1 MNNID
6 FESIFKFKPFDK
18 ISKDSRKIL
27 KENVNIISLNPGEI
41 IIDKDASN
49 DFIYIL
55 KSGSARVLGSNKSN
69 KLVSFFKL
77 SQGDIIGFTS
87 YTYDSD
93 EYVIAAETLELFEIN
108 INVWIKILTQEIK
121 FKSEVFG
128 KLYKQEF
135 LHFILHFYNKSPKI
149 VDNFEKLVVDVY
161 QESGVITPTV
171 NEIKDKLN
179 LGYRIYNISNF
190 SNKINLFDEITFSKL
205 DDIKLNEKER
215 LIYIKKEFIGF
226 FEDENI
232 KSNSTEKKE
241 ITKNNTI
248 NSSLNNSPNKF
259 KLLSG
264 QDEISQDIAT
274 IMMLADLLEMAVR
287 KDSIRSILEDF
298 KNSNQKIDLT
308 TYGKIISSIG
318 LQVSIS
324 VFKKEDLLRISL
336 PVLIIWEDSLRL
348 IKETTQKSIIIASP
362 TDGFVEIESNQIEKE
377 YPNGIEYLI
386 FNRIN
391 ITPTD
396 RFNLNWFLPVLN
408 KYKSVLFQI
417 LISSFVIQLLTLANP
432 LLIQVIIDK
441 VISQRSLDT
450 LQVLGIALLTLT
462 IFEGFLISIK
472 TFLFAET
479 TNRIDQKLGSEVI
492 DHLYRLPLEFFDRRA
507 VGELGSR
514 VDELE
519 KIRNFITG
527 QGLTTILDS
536 FFSII
541 YIGIMLIYSVK
552 LTIISLLVLPI
563 QIILTIIGA
572 PLFRRQYRETAQNNA
587 KTKSH
592 LVETLNGIQT
602 IKAQNIETDSRWKWQ
617 DLYSKYIASSFKK
630 TITSTAISQLSQV
643 LQKISQLLVLWIGAS
658 MVLEG
663 KLTLGQLIAF
673 RIISSYVTQPILRL
687 STVWQTLQELNVSF
701 ERLGDIINIKKEKE
715 ETDNE
720 NISMPKISGLLK
732 FDNVDFNFIK
742 SNVNSL
748 SNINLK
754 IEPGTFVGLAGKS
767 GSGKST
773 LTKLIPRLYKPS
785 KGIVSIDN
793 YDVTK
798 VDLYSLR
805 RQIGIVPQEPLL
817 FAGTILDNLRIN
829 NKNASDELIVKV
841 TKRANA
847 HDFIMKMPDGYNTQI
862 GERGSSM
869 SGGQRQR
876 IAIAR
881 TLLSEPKMLILDEAT
896 SALDFESE
904 KIIVDNLINS
914 YRDLTVIFISH
925 RLQTLENADL
935 IIMME
940 DGKIAESGT
949 HSELLENKGSYSY
962 LYNQQGK

>member
-6 FESIFKFKPFDK
+6 FESIFKSKPFDK
-18 ISKDSRKIL
+18 ISKDSKKIL
-27 KENVNIISLNPGEI
+27 KENLNIISLNPGEI

-87 YTYDSD
+87 YNYDSD
-93 EYVIAAETLELFEIN
+93 EYVIAAGTLELFEIN
-108 INVWIKILTQEIK
+108 INVWLKILTREIK

-135 LHFILHFYNKSPKI
+135 LNFILHFYNKSPK
-149 VDNFEKLVVDVY
+149 VVNNFEKLVVDFY
-161 QESGVITPTV
+161 QESGIVTPTV

-179 LGYRIYNISNF
+179 LGYKIYNISNN
-190 SNKINLFDEITFSKL
+190 SYKSNLFEEITFSNL
-205 DDIKLNEKER
+205 ENIQSTEKER
-215 LIYIKKEFIGF
+215 LIYIKKEFIEF

-241 ITKNNTI
+241 ITKNNTL

-298 KNSNQKIDLT
+298 KNSNQKIELI

-324 VFKKEDLLRISL
+324 VFKKEDLPRISL

-377 YPNGIEYLI
+377 YPNGVEYLI

>member
-93 EYVIAAETLELFEIN
+93 EYVIAAGTLELFEIN
-108 INVWIKILTQEIK
+108 INVWLKILTQEIK

-190 SNKINLFDEITFSKL
+190 SNKVNLFDEITFSKL

-241 ITKNNTI
+241 ITKNNTL

-348 IKETTQKSIIIASP
+348 IKETTQKSFIIASP

-377 YPNGIEYLI
+377 YPNGVEYLI

-687 STVWQTLQELNVSF
+687 STVCQTLQELNVSF

>member
-6 FESIFKFKPFDK
+6 FDDIFKIKPFDQ
-18 ISKDSRKIL
+18 ILKDSRSTFLEEFRLINL
-27 KENVNIISLNPGEI
+27 KPGEI
-41 IIDKDASN
+41 IIDQNTSN
-49 DFIYIL
+49 DFIYII
-55 KSGSARVLGSNKSN
+55 KSGSARVLGSDKNK
-69 KLVSFFKL
+69 KLISFFKL
-77 SQGDIIGFTS
+77 LPGDIIGFTS
-87 YTYDSD
+87 YKY
-93 EYVIAAETLELFEIN
+93 ELHEHIIAAESIELYVVN
-108 INVWIKILTQEIK
+108 IDIWLKILIQNIK
-121 FKSEVFG
+121 FKREIYS

-135 LHFILHFYNKSPKI
+135 LNFILYFYNKTPKI
-149 VDNFEKLVVDVY
+149 LDDFENLVIDSY
-161 QESGVITPTV
+161 QESGIVNTTV
-171 NEIKDKLN
+171 KAIQEKLN
-179 LGYRIYNISNF
+179 LGYKIFNLSKF
-190 SNKINLFDEITFSKL
+190 SSKSDLFEEITLSNL
-205 DDIKLNEKER
+205 DKIESSDEQR
-215 LIYIKKEFIGF
+215 LIYIKKEFIDY
-226 FEDENI
+226 FEERKNVVNSNIKKETREDI
-232 KSNSTEKKE
+232 KSN
-241 ITKNNTI
+241 NYY
-248 NSSLNNSPNKF
+248 NSSKNF
-259 KLLSG
+259 KLLTG
-264 QDEISQDIAT
+264 KDEISQDIAT
-274 IMMLADLLEMAVR
+274 ILMLADLLEMSVR

-298 KNSNQKIDLT
+298 KNNKQKIDLI

-318 LQVSIS
+318 LQVSVSI
-324 VFKKEDLLRISL
+324 FKKSDLERINL
-336 PVLIIWEDSLRL
+336 PVLIIWENSLRL
-348 IKETTQKSIIIASP
+348 IKEVRQNSFILASP
-362 TDGFVEIESNQIEKE
+362 IDGYVEIHASQIENK

-396 RFNLNWFLPVLN
+396 RFNLNWFLPVLS

-479 TNRIDQKLGSEVI
+479 TNRIDQRLGSEVI

-563 QIILTIIGA
+563 QITLTIIGA

-587 KTKSH
+587 RTKSH

-715 ETDNE
+715 EADNE

-732 FDNVDFNFIK
+732 FENVDFNFIK

-748 SNINLK
+748 TNINLNIK
-754 IEPGTFVGLAGKS
+754 PGTFVGLAGKS

-773 LTKLIPRLYKPS
+773 LTKLIPRLYKPT
-785 KGIVSIDN
+785 KGTVSIDN

-829 NKNASDELIVKV
+829 NKNASDELIVKA

-847 HDFIMKMPDGYNTQI
+847 HEFIMNMPDGYNTQI

-881 TLLSEPKMLILDEAT
+881 TLLAEPKMLILDEAT

-914 YRDLTVIFISH
+914 YKDLTVIFISH

-940 DGKIAESGT
+940 DGKIIESGT
-949 HSELLENKGSYSY
+949 HLELLNNKGSYSY

>member
-6 FESIFKFKPFDK
+6 LDNIFEIKPFDK
-18 ISKDSRKIL
+18 INKDSINIIQ
-27 KENVNIISLNPGEI
+27 ENVKFLCFSPGEI
-41 IIDKDASN
+41 IIDKNFLKESV
-49 DFIYIL
+49 YII
-55 KSGSARVLGSNKSN
+55 KSGSARVLGKDKDN
-69 KLVSFFKL
+69 KLISFFKL
-77 SQGDIIGFTS
+77 SKGDIIGFTS
-87 YTYDSD
+87 NIFNTS
-93 EYVIAAETLELFEIN
+93 EHIIAAGNIELLEIN
-108 INVWIKILTQEIK
+108 NKNWLKILSQNID
-121 FKSEVFG
+121 FKNDIYN

-135 LHFILHFYNKSPKI
+135 LHFFLHLYNLSPKLVENI
-149 VDNFEKLVVDVY
+149 DKLVVEFY
-161 QESGVITPTV
+161 PECGLV
-171 NEIKDKLN
+171 NLNENDIKERLT
-179 LGYRIYNISNF
+179 LGYKIYNISNT
-190 SNKINLFDEITFSKL
+190 SSKINLFEEIDFINL
-205 DDIKLNEKER
+205 NNIKSNDNQR
-215 LIYIKKEFIGF
+215 LIYIKKSYIES
-226 FEDENI
+226 FENKKNSNLTTTNKENKKYI
-232 KSNSTEKKE
+232 DSNIDATP
-241 ITKNNTI
+241 KNE
-248 NSSLNNSPNKF
+248 F
-259 KLLSG
+259 KLLHG
-264 QDEISQDIAT
+264 KDKISQDIAT
-274 IMMLADLLEMAVR
+274 ILMLADLLEISVR
-287 KDSIRSILEDF
+287 KDSIKSILEDF
-298 KNSNQKIDLT
+298 KNSNQKIDLI

-318 LQVSIS
+318 LQVSVS
-324 VFKKEDLLRISL
+324 LFRKEDLTRISL
-336 PVLIIWEDSLRL
+336 PVLIMWDNSLRL
-348 IKETTQKSIIIASP
+348 IIEVKQNLFILASP
-362 TDGFVEIESNQIEKE
+362 VDGIVEIDVSQIENQ

-386 FNRIN
+386 FNKIN
-391 ITPTD
+391 ITPSN
-396 RFNLNWFLPVLN
+396 RFNLSWFLPILI
-408 KYKSVLFQI
+408 KYRSVLVQI
-417 LISSFVIQLLTLANP
+417 FISSFVIQLLTLANP

-479 TNRIDQKLGSEVI
+479 TNRIDQRLGSEVI
-492 DHLYRLPLEFFDRRA
+492 DHLYRLPLEFFDKRA

-563 QIILTIIGA
+563 QIIITVIGA
-572 PLFRRQYRETAQNNA
+572 PLFRQQYRETAQNNA

-617 DLYSKYIASSFKK
+617 NLYSKYIASSFKK
-630 TITSTAISQLSQV
+630 TITSTAVSQLSQV

-715 ETDNE
+715 ESENE

-732 FDNVDFNFIK
+732 FDNVDFNFIT

-754 IEPGTFVGLAGKS
+754 IEAGTFVGLAGKS

-785 KGIVSIDN
+785 KGTVSIDN

-841 TKRANA
+841 AKRANA
-847 HDFIMKMPDGYNTQI
+847 HEFIMKMPDGYNTQI
-862 GERGSSM
+862 GERGASM

-881 TLLSEPKMLILDEAT
+881 TLLAEPKMLILDEAT

-904 KIIVDNLINS
+904 KIIVQNLIDS
-914 YRDLTVIFISH
+914 YKELTVIFISH

-940 DGKIAESGT
+940 DGKVVESGT
-949 HSELLENKGSYSY
+949 HSKLLENKGSYSY
-962 LYNQQGK
+962 LYSQQGK

>member
-6 FESIFKFKPFDK
+6 FESIFKSKPFDK
-18 ISKDSRKIL
+18 ISKDSKKIL

-87 YTYDSD
+87 YNYDSD
-93 EYVIAAETLELFEIN
+93 EYVIAAGTLELFEIN
-108 INVWIKILTQEIK
+108 INVWLKILTREIK

-135 LHFILHFYNKSPKI
+135 LNFILHFYNKSPKI
-149 VDNFEKLVVDVY
+149 VDNFEKLVVDFY
-161 QESGVITPTV
+161 QESGIVTPTV

-179 LGYRIYNISNF
+179 LGYKIYNISNN
-190 SNKINLFDEITFSKL
+190 SYKSNLFEEITFSNL
-205 DDIKLNEKER
+205 ENIQSTEKER
-215 LIYIKKEFIGF
+215 LIYIKKEFIEF

-241 ITKNNTI
+241 TKKNSTI
-248 NSSLNNSPNKF
+248 NSSFNNSPNKF
-259 KLLSG
+259 KLLNG
-264 QDEISQDIAT
+264 QDEISQDIST

-298 KNSNQKIDLT
+298 KNSNQKIDLI

-324 VFKKEDLLRISL
+324 VFKKEDLPRISL

>member
-93 EYVIAAETLELFEIN
+93 EYVIAAGTLELFEIN
-108 INVWIKILTQEIK
+108 INVWLKILNQEIK

-149 VDNFEKLVVDVY
+149 IDNFEKLVVDVY

-179 LGYRIYNISNF
+179 LGYKIYNISNF
-190 SNKINLFDEITFSKL
+190 SHKSNLFEEITFSNL
-205 DDIKLNEKER
+205 SNIQSTEKER
-215 LIYIKKEFIGF
+215 LIYIKKEFIEF

-241 ITKNNTI
+241 ITKNNTL

-298 KNSNQKIDLT
+298 KNSNQKIDLI

-324 VFKKEDLLRISL
+324 VFKKEDLPRISL

-914 YRDLTVIFISH
+914 YRDITVIFISH

>member
-93 EYVIAAETLELFEIN
+93 EYVIAAGTLELFEID
-108 INVWIKILTQEIK
+108 INVWLKILTQEIK
-121 FKSEVFG
+121 FKSDVFG

-149 VDNFEKLVVDVY
+149 VDNFEKLVVDFY
-161 QESGVITPTV
+161 QESGIVTPTV
-171 NEIKDKLN
+171 NETKDKLN
-179 LGYRIYNISNF
+179 LGYKIYNISNF
-190 SNKINLFDEITFSKL
+190 SYKSNLFEEITFSNL
-205 DDIKLNEKER
+205 SNIQSTEKER
-215 LIYIKKEFIGF
+215 LIYIKKEFIEF

-241 ITKNNTI
+241 IKKNNTL

-298 KNSNQKIDLT
+298 KNSNQKIDLI

-348 IKETTQKSIIIASP
+348 IKETTQKSVTIASP

-377 YPNGIEYLI
+377 YPNGVEYLI

>member
-93 EYVIAAETLELFEIN
+93 EYVIAAGTLELFEIN
-108 INVWIKILTQEIK
+108 INVWLKILTQEIK

-241 ITKNNTI
+241 ITKNNTL

-348 IKETTQKSIIIASP
+348 IKETTQKSFIIASP

-377 YPNGIEYLI
+377 YPNGVEYLI

>member
-93 EYVIAAETLELFEIN
+93 EYVIAAGTLELFEIN
-108 INVWIKILTQEIK
+108 INVWLKVLTQEIK

-241 ITKNNTI
+241 ITKNNTL

>member
-1 MNNID
+1 
-6 FESIFKFKPFDK
+6 
-18 ISKDSRKIL
+18 
-27 KENVNIISLNPGEI
+27 
-41 IIDKDASN
+41 
-49 DFIYIL
+49 
-55 KSGSARVLGSNKSN
+55 
-69 KLVSFFKL
+69 
-77 SQGDIIGFTS
+77 
-87 YTYDSD
+87 
-93 EYVIAAETLELFEIN
+93 
-108 INVWIKILTQEIK
+108 
-121 FKSEVFG
+121 
-128 KLYKQEF
+128 
-135 LHFILHFYNKSPKI
+135 
-149 VDNFEKLVVDVY
+149 
-161 QESGVITPTV
+161 
-171 NEIKDKLN
+171 
-179 LGYRIYNISNF
+179 
-190 SNKINLFDEITFSKL
+190 
-205 DDIKLNEKER
+205 
-215 LIYIKKEFIGF
+215 
-226 FEDENI
+226 
-232 KSNSTEKKE
+232 
-241 ITKNNTI
+241 
-248 NSSLNNSPNKF
+248 
-259 KLLSG
+259 
-264 QDEISQDIAT
+264 
-274 IMMLADLLEMAVR
+274 MMLADLLEMAVR

-298 KNSNQKIDLT
+298 KNSNQKIDLI

-324 VFKKEDLLRISL
+324 VFKKEDLPRISL

-348 IKETTQKSIIIASP
+348 IKETTQKSFIIASP

>member
-93 EYVIAAETLELFEIN
+93 EYVIAAGTLELFEID
-108 INVWIKILTQEIK
+108 INVWLKILTQEIK

-149 VDNFEKLVVDVY
+149 IDNFEKLVIDVY

-171 NEIKDKLN
+171 NEIKEKLN
-179 LGYRIYNISNF
+179 FGYKIYNISNF
-190 SNKINLFDEITFSKL
+190 SYKSNLFEEITFSNL
-205 DDIKLNEKER
+205 SNIQSTEKER

-241 ITKNNTI
+241 ITKNNTL

-377 YPNGIEYLI
+377 YPNGVEYLI

>member
-18 ISKDSRKIL
+18 ISKDARKIL

-93 EYVIAAETLELFEIN
+93 EYVIAAGTLELFEIN
-108 INVWIKILTQEIK
+108 INVWLKILTREIK

-179 LGYRIYNISNF
+179 LGYKIYNISNF
-190 SNKINLFDEITFSKL
+190 SYKSNLFEEITFSKL
-205 DDIKLNEKER
+205 SNIQSTEKER

-241 ITKNNTI
+241 ITKNNTL

-348 IKETTQKSIIIASP
+348 IKETTQKSFIIASP

-377 YPNGIEYLI
+377 YPNGVEYLI

>member
-87 YTYDSD
+87 YNYDSD
-93 EYVIAAETLELFEIN
+93 EYVIAAGTLELFEIN
-108 INVWIKILTQEIK
+108 INVWLKILTREIK

-135 LHFILHFYNKSPKI
+135 LNFILHFYNKSPKI
-149 VDNFEKLVVDVY
+149 IDNFEKLVVDFY
-161 QESGVITPTV
+161 QESGIVTPTV

-179 LGYRIYNISNF
+179 LGYKIYNISNN
-190 SNKINLFDEITFSKL
+190 SYKSNLFEEITFSNL
-205 DDIKLNEKER
+205 ENIQSTEKER
-215 LIYIKKEFIGF
+215 LIYIKKEFIEF

-241 ITKNNTI
+241 IKKNNTL

-298 KNSNQKIDLT
+298 KNSNQKIDLI

-324 VFKKEDLLRISL
+324 VFKKEDLPRINL

-348 IKETTQKSIIIASP
+348 IKETTQKSFIIASP

-673 RIISSYVTQPILRL
+673 RIISSYVTHPILRL

>member
-93 EYVIAAETLELFEIN
+93 EYVIAAGTLELFEIN
-108 INVWIKILTQEIK
+108 INVWLKILTQEIK

-149 VDNFEKLVVDVY
+149 VNNFEKLVVDVY

-241 ITKNNTI
+241 ITKNNTL

-377 YPNGIEYLI
+377 YPNGVEYLI

-396 RFNLNWFLPVLN
+396 RFNLNWFFPNNAIN
-408 KYKSVLFQI
+408 KSNLFP
-417 LISSFVIQLLTLANP
+417 S
-432 LLIQVIIDK
+432 
-441 VISQRSLDT
+441 
-450 LQVLGIALLTLT
+450 
-462 IFEGFLISIK
+462 
-472 TFLFAET
+472 TFF
-479 TNRIDQKLGSEVI
+479 KK
-492 DHLYRLPLEFFDRRA
+492 Y
-507 VGELGSR
+507 
-514 VDELE
+514 
-519 KIRNFITG
+519 
-527 QGLTTILDS
+527 S
-536 FFSII
+536 FF
-541 YIGIMLIYSVK
+541 
-552 LTIISLLVLPI
+552 
-563 QIILTIIGA
+563 
-572 PLFRRQYRETAQNNA
+572 
-587 KTKSH
+587 
-592 LVETLNGIQT
+592 
-602 IKAQNIETDSRWKWQ
+602 
-617 DLYSKYIASSFKK
+617 
-630 TITSTAISQLSQV
+630 
-643 LQKISQLLVLWIGAS
+643 
-658 MVLEG
+658 
-663 KLTLGQLIAF
+663 
-673 RIISSYVTQPILRL
+673 
-687 STVWQTLQELNVSF
+687 
-701 ERLGDIINIKKEKE
+701 
-715 ETDNE
+715 
-720 NISMPKISGLLK
+720 
-732 FDNVDFNFIK
+732 
-742 SNVNSL
+742 
-748 SNINLK
+748 
-754 IEPGTFVGLAGKS
+754 
-767 GSGKST
+767 
-773 LTKLIPRLYKPS
+773 
-785 KGIVSIDN
+785 
-793 YDVTK
+793 
-798 VDLYSLR
+798 
-805 RQIGIVPQEPLL
+805 
-817 FAGTILDNLRIN
+817 
-829 NKNASDELIVKV
+829 
-841 TKRANA
+841 
-847 HDFIMKMPDGYNTQI
+847 
-862 GERGSSM
+862 
-869 SGGQRQR
+869 
-876 IAIAR
+876 
-881 TLLSEPKMLILDEAT
+881 
-896 SALDFESE
+896 
-904 KIIVDNLINS
+904 
-914 YRDLTVIFISH
+914 
-925 RLQTLENADL
+925 
-935 IIMME
+935 
-940 DGKIAESGT
+940 
-949 HSELLENKGSYSY
+949 
-962 LYNQQGK
+962 

>member
-190 SNKINLFDEITFSKL
+190 SNKINLFDEITFSNL
-205 DDIKLNEKER
+205 SNIQSTEKER

-241 ITKNNTI
+241 ITKNNTL

-259 KLLSG
+259 KLLNG

-287 KDSIRSILEDF
+287 KDSIISILEDF

-324 VFKKEDLLRISL
+324 VFKKEDLPRISL

-348 IKETTQKSIIIASP
+348 IKETTQKSFIIASP

>member
-93 EYVIAAETLELFEIN
+93 EYVIAAGTLELFEIN
-108 INVWIKILTQEIK
+108 INVWLKILTQEIK

-149 VDNFEKLVVDVY
+149 LNNFEKLVVDVY

-179 LGYRIYNISNF
+179 LGYKIYNISNF
-190 SNKINLFDEITFSKL
+190 SYKSNLFEEITFSNL
-205 DDIKLNEKER
+205 SNIQSTEKER
-215 LIYIKKEFIGF
+215 LIYIKKEFIEF

-241 ITKNNTI
+241 ITKNNTL

-377 YPNGIEYLI
+377 YPNGVEYLI

-663 KLTLGQLIAF
+663 RLTLGQLIAF

-805 RQIGIVPQEPLL
+805 RQIGIVPQEALL
-817 FAGTILDNLRIN
+817 FSGTILVNLRIN

>member
-6 FESIFKFKPFDK
+6 FESIFKSKPFDK
-18 ISKDSRKIL
+18 ISKDSKKIL
-27 KENVNIISLNPGEI
+27 KENVNIISLNPGEV

-87 YTYDSD
+87 YNYDSD
-93 EYVIAAETLELFEIN
+93 EYVIAAGTLELFEIN
-108 INVWIKILTQEIK
+108 INVWLKILTREIK
-121 FKSEVFG
+121 FKREVFG

-135 LHFILHFYNKSPKI
+135 LNFILHFYNKSPKI
-149 VDNFEKLVVDVY
+149 IDNFEKLVVDFY
-161 QESGVITPTV
+161 QESGIVTPTV

-179 LGYRIYNISNF
+179 LGYKIYNISNN
-190 SNKINLFDEITFSKL
+190 SNKSNLFEEITFSNL
-205 DDIKLNEKER
+205 ENIQSTEKER
-215 LIYIKKEFIGF
+215 LIYIKKEFIEF

-241 ITKNNTI
+241 TKKNSTI
-248 NSSLNNSPNKF
+248 NSSFNNSPNKF
-259 KLLSG
+259 KLLNG

-274 IMMLADLLEMAVR
+274 ILMLADLLEMAVR

-298 KNSNQKIDLT
+298 KNSNQKIDLI

-324 VFKKEDLLRISL
+324 VFKKEDLPRISL

-377 YPNGIEYLI
+377 YPNGIQYLI

-914 YRDLTVIFISH
+914 YRNLTVIFISH

-949 HSELLENKGSYSY
+949 HSELLENKGAYSY

>member
-49 DFIYIL
+49 NFIYIL

-77 SQGDIIGFTS
+77 SQGDIIGFNS

-93 EYVIAAETLELFEIN
+93 EYVIAAGNLDLFEIN
-108 INVWIKILTQEIK
+108 INVWLKILTQEIK

-149 VDNFEKLVVDVY
+149 IDNFEKLVIDVY

-179 LGYRIYNISNF
+179 LGYKIYNISNF
-190 SNKINLFDEITFSKL
+190 SYKSNLFEEITFSNL
-205 DDIKLNEKER
+205 ENIQSTEKER
-215 LIYIKKEFIGF
+215 LIYIKKEFIEF
-226 FEDENI
+226 FEDKNI

-241 ITKNNTI
+241 TKKNNII
-248 NSSLNNSPNKF
+248 NSSFNNSSNKF
-259 KLLSG
+259 KLLNG

-324 VFKKEDLLRISL
+324 VFKREDLPRISL
-336 PVLIIWEDSLRL
+336 PVLILWKGSLRL
-348 IKETTQKSIIIASP
+348 IKETTQNSFTIASP
-362 TDGFVEIESNQIEKE
+362 IDGFVEIESNQIEKE
-377 YPNGIEYLI
+377 FPNGIEYLI

-462 IFEGFLISIK
+462 LFEGFLISIK

-479 TNRIDQKLGSEVI
+479 TNRIDQRLGSEVI

-793 YDVTK
+793 FDVTK

-829 NKNASDELIVKV
+829 NKNASDELIIKV
-841 TKRANA
+841 SKRANA

-940 DGKIAESGT
+940 DGKIVESGT

>member
-93 EYVIAAETLELFEIN
+93 EYVIAAGTLELFEIN
-108 INVWIKILTQEIK
+108 INVWLKVLTQEIK

-135 LHFILHFYNKSPKI
+135 LHFFLHFYNKSPKI

-241 ITKNNTI
+241 ITKNNTL

-348 IKETTQKSIIIASP
+348 IKETTQKSFIIASP

-377 YPNGIEYLI
+377 YPNGVEYLI

>member
-27 KENVNIISLNPGEI
+27 KENVNIINLNPGEI
-41 IIDKDASN
+41 IIDKHASN

-108 INVWIKILTQEIK
+108 INVWLKILTQEIK

-135 LHFILHFYNKSPKI
+135 LNFILHFYNKSPK
-149 VDNFEKLVVDVY
+149 VVNNFEKLVVDFY
-161 QESGVITPTV
+161 QESGIVTPTV

-179 LGYRIYNISNF
+179 LGYKIYNISNF
-190 SNKINLFDEITFSKL
+190 SYKSNLFEEITFSNL
-205 DDIKLNEKER
+205 ENIQSTEKER
-215 LIYIKKEFIGF
+215 LIYIKKEFIEF

-241 ITKNNTI
+241 ITKNNTL

-336 PVLIIWEDSLRL
+336 PVLIIWEDYLRL

-377 YPNGIEYLI
+377 YPNGVEYLI

-527 QGLTTILDS
+527 QGLTTIFDS

-862 GERGSSM
+862 GESGSSM

>member
-93 EYVIAAETLELFEIN
+93 EYVIAAGTLELFEIN
-108 INVWIKILTQEIK
+108 INVWLKIFTQEIK

-179 LGYRIYNISNF
+179 LGYKIYNISNF
-190 SNKINLFDEITFSKL
+190 SYKSNLFEEITFSKL

-215 LIYIKKEFIGF
+215 LIYIKKEFIEF

-241 ITKNNTI
+241 IKKNNTL

-348 IKETTQKSIIIASP
+348 IKETTQKSFIIASP

-377 YPNGIEYLI
+377 YPNGVEYLI

>member
-6 FESIFKFKPFDK
+6 FESIFKSKPFDK
-18 ISKDSRKIL
+18 ISKDSKKIL

-87 YTYDSD
+87 YNYDSD
-93 EYVIAAETLELFEIN
+93 EYVIAAGTLELFEIN
-108 INVWIKILTQEIK
+108 INVWLKILTREIK

-135 LHFILHFYNKSPKI
+135 LNFILHFYNKSPKI
-149 VDNFEKLVVDVY
+149 VDNFEKLVVDFY
-161 QESGVITPTV
+161 QESGIVTPTV

-179 LGYRIYNISNF
+179 LGYKIYNISNN
-190 SNKINLFDEITFSKL
+190 SYKSNLFEEITFSNL
-205 DDIKLNEKER
+205 ENIQSTEKER
-215 LIYIKKEFIGF
+215 LIYIKKEFIEF

-241 ITKNNTI
+241 TKKNSTI
-248 NSSLNNSPNKF
+248 NSSFNNSPNKF
-259 KLLSG
+259 KLLNG

-298 KNSNQKIDLT
+298 KNSNQKIDLI

-324 VFKKEDLLRISL
+324 VFKKEDLPRISL

>member
-93 EYVIAAETLELFEIN
+93 EYVIAAGTLELFEIN
-108 INVWIKILTQEIK
+108 INVWLKILTQEIK
-121 FKSEVFG
+121 FKSGVFG

-149 VDNFEKLVVDVY
+149 FDNFEKLVVDVY

-179 LGYRIYNISNF
+179 LGYKIYNISNF
-190 SNKINLFDEITFSKL
+190 SYKSNLFEEITFSNL
-205 DDIKLNEKER
+205 SNIQSTEKER
-215 LIYIKKEFIGF
+215 LIYIKKEFIEF

-241 ITKNNTI
+241 TKKNSTI
-248 NSSLNNSPNKF
+248 NSSFNNSPNKF
-259 KLLSG
+259 KLLKG

-287 KDSIRSILEDF
+287 KDSIISILEDF

-377 YPNGIEYLI
+377 YPNGVEYLI

>member
-93 EYVIAAETLELFEIN
+93 EYVIAAGTLELFEIN
-108 INVWIKILTQEIK
+108 INVWLKILTQEIK

-149 VDNFEKLVVDVY
+149 IDNFEKLVVDVY

-241 ITKNNTI
+241 ITKNNTL

-377 YPNGIEYLI
+377 YPNGVEYLI

>member
-93 EYVIAAETLELFEIN
+93 EYVIAAGTLELFEIN
-108 INVWIKILTQEIK
+108 INVWQKILTQEIK

-241 ITKNNTI
+241 ITKNNTL

-348 IKETTQKSIIIASP
+348 IKETTQKSFIIASP

-377 YPNGIEYLI
+377 YPNGVEYLI

>member
-6 FESIFKFKPFDK
+6 FDNIFKFKPLDL
-18 ISKDSRKIL
+18 ISKDSRNFLKQNLKI
-27 KENVNIISLNPGEI
+27 VNFNPGEI
-41 IIDKDASN
+41 IIDQKTSN
-49 DFIYIL
+49 DALYIL
-55 KSGSARVLGSNKSN
+55 KSGSVRILGSNKNN
-69 KLVSFFKL
+69 KLISFFKL
-77 SQGDIIGFTS
+77 SPGDIIGFTS
-87 YTYDSD
+87 YNYGAA
-93 EYVIAAETLELFEIN
+93 EHVIAAGSIEVFEIN
-108 INVWIKILTQEIK
+108 IDIWLKILTQNIK
-121 FKSEVFG
+121 FKREILG

-135 LHFILHFYNKSPKI
+135 LNFILHFYNKSPKI
-149 VDNFEKLVVDVY
+149 FDNFEKLVIDFY
-161 QESGVITPTV
+161 QESGIVTPKV
-171 NEIKDKLN
+171 NEIKNKLN
-179 LGYRIYNISNF
+179 LGYKIYNISNF
-190 SNKINLFDEITFSKL
+190 SYKINLFEEITFSNL
-205 DDIKLNEKER
+205 ENIQSNEKER
-215 LIYIKKEFIGF
+215 LIYIKKEFIEF
-226 FEDENI
+226 FDDLNS

-241 ITKNNTI
+241 TKKNSTI
-248 NSSLNNSPNKF
+248 NSSFNNSPNKF
-259 KLLSG
+259 KLLNG
-264 QDEISQDIAT
+264 QDEISQDTAT

-298 KNSNQKIDLT
+298 KNSNQKIDLI

-324 VFKKEDLLRISL
+324 VFKKEDLPRISL

-630 TITSTAISQLSQV
+630 TITSTAINQLSQV

-904 KIIVDNLINS
+904 KVIVDNLINS

-949 HSELLENKGSYSY
+949 HSELLEKKGSYSY

>member
-1 MNNID
+1 MKNSDLNNI
-6 FESIFKFKPFDK
+6 FEFKPFDK
-18 ISKDSRKIL
+18 INKDSKKFL
-27 KENVNIISLNPGEI
+27 EENIKVFSFNPGEI
-41 IIDKDASN
+41 IIDRETSKKS
-49 DFIYIL
+49 IYII
-55 KSGSARVLGSNKSN
+55 KSGFARVLGNDKDN

-77 SQGDIIGFTS
+77 IPGEIIGFTS
-87 YTYDSD
+87 YQFNAI
-93 EYVIAAETLELFEIN
+93 EQVIASGNLELFEIDIKTWLKLLSQN
-108 INVWIKILTQEIK
+108 IR
-121 FKSEVFG
+121 FKRDIFS

-135 LHFILHFYNKSPKI
+135 LYLILHFYNKSPKLVDDIESLVIDFYKDSGI
-149 VDNFEKLVVDVY
+149 VRPDKKEV
-161 QESGVITPTV
+161 
-171 NEIKDKLN
+171 KDRLN
-179 LGYRIYNISNF
+179 LGYKVFYTSNTSSKISLIEEIDF
-190 SNKINLFDEITFSKL
+190 SNVNNIELNPNQRLF
-205 DDIKLNEKER
+205 
-215 LIYIKKEFIGF
+215 YIKEEFIES
-226 FEDENI
+226 FEDRKLSYDSKEN
-232 KSNSTEKKE
+232 KE
-241 ITKNNTI
+241 NNKP
-248 NSSLNNSPNKF
+248 NNKFSDSLNKF
-259 KLLSG
+259 ELLRG
-264 QDEISQDIAT
+264 KDDISQDIAT
-274 IMMLADLLEMAVR
+274 ILMLSSLLEMSVR

-298 KNSNQKIDLT
+298 KNSNQKIDLI

-318 LQVSIS
+318 LQVSVS
-324 VFKKEDLLRISL
+324 VFKKEDLQRISL
-336 PVLIIWEDSLRL
+336 PVLIIWNNSLRL
-348 IKETTQKSIIIASP
+348 IKEVREDSFVIASP
-362 TDGFVEIESNQIEKE
+362 LDGFVEIDSIEIEKNF
-377 YPNGIEYLI
+377 PQGIEYLI

-396 RFNLNWFLPVLN
+396 RFNLNWFLPVLS

-462 IFEGFLISIK
+462 IFEGFLISLK

-479 TNRIDQKLGSEVI
+479 TNRIDQRLGSEVI

-563 QIILTIIGA
+563 QIILTIVGA

-587 KTKSH
+587 RTKSH

-748 SNINLK
+748 SNINLE
-754 IEPGTFVGLAGKS
+754 IGAGTFVGLAGKS

-773 LTKLIPRLYKPS
+773 LTKLIPRLYKPT

-817 FAGTILDNLRIN
+817 FAGSILDNLRIN

-847 HDFIMKMPDGYNTQI
+847 HEFIMKMPDGYNTQI
-862 GERGSSM
+862 GERGASM

-881 TLLSEPKMLILDEAT
+881 TLLAEPKMLILDEAT

-904 KIIVDNLINS
+904 KIIVDNLINA
-914 YRDLTVIFISH
+914 YRELTVIFISH

-940 DGKIAESGT
+940 DGKIIEKGT
-949 HSELLENKGSYSY
+949 HSELIENEGSYSY
-962 LYNQQGK
+962 LYSQQGK

>member
-93 EYVIAAETLELFEIN
+93 EYVIAAGTLELFEIN
-108 INVWIKILTQEIK
+108 INVWLKILTQEIK

-241 ITKNNTI
+241 ITKNNTL

-377 YPNGIEYLI
+377 YPNGVEYLI

>member
-93 EYVIAAETLELFEIN
+93 EYVIAAGTLELFEIN
-108 INVWIKILTQEIK
+108 INVWLKILTQEIK

-149 VDNFEKLVVDVY
+149 FDNFEKLVVDVY

-171 NEIKDKLN
+171 TEIKDKLN
-179 LGYRIYNISNF
+179 LGYKIYNISNF
-190 SNKINLFDEITFSKL
+190 SYKSNLFEEITFSNL
-205 DDIKLNEKER
+205 SNIQSTEKER

-241 ITKNNTI
+241 ITKNNTL

-377 YPNGIEYLI
+377 YPNGVEYLI

>member
-93 EYVIAAETLELFEIN
+93 EYVIAAGTLELFEIN
-108 INVWIKILTQEIK
+108 INVWQKILTQEIK

-179 LGYRIYNISNF
+179 LGYKIYNISNF
-190 SNKINLFDEITFSKL
+190 SYKSNLFEEITFSKL

-215 LIYIKKEFIGF
+215 LIYIKKEFIEF

-241 ITKNNTI
+241 ITKNNTL

-377 YPNGIEYLI
+377 YPNGVEYLI

>member
-6 FESIFKFKPFDK
+6 FESIFKSKPFDK
-18 ISKDSRKIL
+18 ISKDSKKIL

-87 YTYDSD
+87 YNYDSD
-93 EYVIAAETLELFEIN
+93 EYVIAAGTLELFEIN
-108 INVWIKILTQEIK
+108 INVWLKILTREIK
-121 FKSEVFG
+121 FKSEFFG

-135 LHFILHFYNKSPKI
+135 LNFILHFYNKSPKV
-149 VDNFEKLVVDVY
+149 VDNFEKLVVDFY
-161 QESGVITPTV
+161 QESGIVTPTV

-179 LGYRIYNISNF
+179 LGYKIYNISNN
-190 SNKINLFDEITFSKL
+190 SYKSNLFEEITFSNL
-205 DDIKLNEKER
+205 ENIQSTEKER
-215 LIYIKKEFIGF
+215 LIYIKKEFIEF

-241 ITKNNTI
+241 IKKNNTL

-298 KNSNQKIDLT
+298 KNSNQKIDLI

-324 VFKKEDLLRISL
+324 VFKKEDLPRISL

-602 IKAQNIETDSRWKWQ
+602 VKAQNIETDSRWKWQ

-663 KLTLGQLIAF
+663 RLTLGQLIAF

-940 DGKIAESGT
+940 DGKISESGT

>member
-93 EYVIAAETLELFEIN
+93 EYVIAAGTLELFEIN
-108 INVWIKILTQEIK
+108 INVWLKILTQEIK

-179 LGYRIYNISNF
+179 LGYKIYNISNF
-190 SNKINLFDEITFSKL
+190 SYKSNLFEEITFSNL
-205 DDIKLNEKER
+205 SNIQSTEKER

-241 ITKNNTI
+241 ITKNNTL

>member
-6 FESIFKFKPFDK
+6 FESLFKFKPFDK

-93 EYVIAAETLELFEIN
+93 EYVIAAGTLELFEIN
-108 INVWIKILTQEIK
+108 INVWLKILTREIK

-135 LHFILHFYNKSPKI
+135 LNFILHFYNKSPKI
-149 VDNFEKLVVDVY
+149 VDNFEKLVVDFY
-161 QESGVITPTV
+161 QESGIVTPTV

-179 LGYRIYNISNF
+179 LGYKIYNISNC
-190 SNKINLFDEITFSKL
+190 SYKSNLFEEITFSNL
-205 DDIKLNEKER
+205 SNIQSTEKER
-215 LIYIKKEFIGF
+215 LIYIKKEFIEF

-241 ITKNNTI
+241 IKKNNTL
-248 NSSLNNSPNKF
+248 NSSFNNSPNKF

-324 VFKKEDLLRISL
+324 IFKKEDLLRISL
-336 PVLIIWEDSLRL
+336 PVLVIWEDSLRL

-377 YPNGIEYLI
+377 YPNGVEYLI